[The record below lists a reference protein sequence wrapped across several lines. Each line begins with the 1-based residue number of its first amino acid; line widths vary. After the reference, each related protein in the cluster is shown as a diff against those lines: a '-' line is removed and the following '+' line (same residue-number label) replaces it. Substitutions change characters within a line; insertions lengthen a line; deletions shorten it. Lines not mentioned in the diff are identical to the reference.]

1 MPKNN
6 QTFVMK
12 VPLIRMFLF
21 RKVPLIELHQYES
34 NPDTEPKGL
43 INLPTLENKL
53 KAPLRSES

>member
-1 MPKNN
+1 
-6 QTFVMK
+6 MK

-21 RKVPLIELHQYES
+21 RKVPWIELHQHES

-43 INLPTLENKL
+43 INLPILENKL

>member
-1 MPKNN
+1 
-6 QTFVMK
+6 MK

-21 RKVPLIELHQYES
+21 WKVPLIELHQYES

-43 INLPTLENKL
+43 IKLPILENKL